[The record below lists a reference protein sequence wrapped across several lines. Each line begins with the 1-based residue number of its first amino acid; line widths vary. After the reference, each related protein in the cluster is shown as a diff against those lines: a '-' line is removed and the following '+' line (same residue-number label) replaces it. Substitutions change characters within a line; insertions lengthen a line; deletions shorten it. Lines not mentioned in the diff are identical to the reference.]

1 MVVTGARSFERT
13 NPVSR
18 YWLARCEGFTVRSG
32 RRVLGAVAE
41 VGGPDPFGAAEYLV
55 VCRHPR
61 LRRDRTLVPAER
73 VTEVIPA
80 RKTLIV
86 DAAPGGA
93 AVRSRRA
100 VHSAR
105 QVSTRAA
112 RAAAPVALSLARLA
126 VALVGALL
134 QLVLLLLAFSA
145 QVVVRVA
152 GEGRRRLP
160 PALAA
165 TGRLVARLG
174 GAARTRAG
182 PALARRW
189 ARKPD

>member
-1 MVVTGARSFERT
+1 MVVTGARSFERAS
-13 NPVSR
+13 PVSR

-41 VGGPDPFGAAEYLV
+41 VGGTDPFGAAEYLV
-55 VCRHPR
+55 VCRHPG
-61 LRRDRTLVPAER
+61 LRGDRTLVPAER

-86 DAAPGGA
+86 DEAPGGA
-93 AVRSRRA
+93 AVRGRRVVDGARRA
-100 VHSAR
+100 
-105 QVSTRAA
+105 STGVA
-112 RAAAPVALSLARLA
+112 RAAAPVALSLGRVAL
-126 VALVGALL
+126 ALVGALL
-134 QLVLLLLAFSA
+134 QLVVLLVAFS
-145 QVVVRVA
+145 VHVMVRVA
-152 GEGRRRLP
+152 RESRRRLP

-165 TGRLVARLG
+165 TGRLIARLG

-182 PALARRW
+182 PALAQRW

>member
-13 NPVSR
+13 SPVSR

-41 VGGPDPFGAAEYLV
+41 VGGPDPFGAVEYLV

-61 LRRDRTLVPAER
+61 LRGDRTLVPAER

-80 RKTLIV
+80 HKTLIV
-86 DAAPGGA
+86 DEAPGGA
-93 AVRSRRA
+93 AARGRRVVHGARRA
-100 VHSAR
+100 
-105 QVSTRAA
+105 STGVA
-112 RAAAPVALSLARLA
+112 RAAVPLALSLVRVAVALSG
-126 VALVGALL
+126 VVL
-134 QLVLLLLAFSA
+134 QVVVLLLAFSIH
-145 QVVVRVA
+145 VVVRIA
-152 GEGRRRLP
+152 RESRRRLP

-165 TGRLVARLG
+165 TGRLIGRLG
-174 GAARTRAG
+174 GAARRRAG
-182 PALARRW
+182 PALAQRW